1 MHHTDPFWHT
11 FCETVGITEFE
22 HDKRFSKH
30 EALCDHSR
38 EMMAILQEVF
48 AKKELSEWVKIL
60 GKTDMV
66 WAPVQTLQEAHND
79 PQVVENEFVASDDG
93 PEGLRRTVGFPLKLS
108 GVRLKSNYT
117 APQLG
122 QHTEEI
128 LLELGFSW
136 KEIEHLKDERVI
148 I

>member
-1 MHHTDPFWHT
+1 
-11 FCETVGITEFE
+11 
-22 HDKRFSKH
+22 
-30 EALCDHSR
+30 
-38 EMMAILQEVF
+38 
-48 AKKELSEWVKIL
+48 
-60 GKTDMV
+60 MV
-66 WAPVQTLQEAHND
+66 WAPVQTLQEAHHD
-79 PQVVENEFVASDDG
+79 PQIVENEFVTSGGD
-93 PEGLRRTVGFPLKLS
+93 PKGLPKTVGFPLKLS
-108 GVRLKSNYT
+108 GVSFKSNYA